1 MATGHKRSFA
11 RGYFIKTNT
20 MNPSRM
26 WRSLDWTLL
35 LAALM
40 LVLLGLATM
49 KSFGAG
55 GPASLASL
63 GRSGPSLGE
72 DYFFIR
78 QIIWASAGAAV
89 FFMSAIFIDWSF
101 LKTNSIFLLILY
113 FILVGAL
120 IFLILTGYAV
130 KGAAS
135 WLKIGGVTI
144 EPVELLKPVSVLI
157 LAKYFSKRHVEIAR
171 FVHLFISFVYV
182 AVPMAL
188 VMLQPDLGSAIVLG
202 AIWLG
207 MALVGGIKL
216 RHLIV
221 LFFTGLLITT
231 VAWNFFLLPYQKT
244 RITAFINPQGD
255 IRGAGYHAQQ
265 SVIAI
270 GSWEIFGK
278 GIGFGTQSRLEFL
291 PEHET
296 DFIFAAFA
304 EEWGFLGVVFLLF
317 FFSIIIW
324 RVLRAG
330 IYGESNF
337 EKLYAAGLAI
347 LLLFQSAIH
356 IGMNSGVLPITGLGM
371 PFLSYGGSSLI
382 SLFWALGILES
393 FSLRKKGI
401 FIGTE
406 NRFSEGI
413 LGA

>member
-1 MATGHKRSFA
+1 
-11 RGYFIKTNT
+11 
-20 MNPSRM
+20 MNSNRM
-26 WRSLDWTLL
+26 FRNLDWTLL
-35 LAALM
+35 LSAIM

-49 KSFGAG
+49 KSFGPPDG
-55 GPASLASL
+55 GVAN
-63 GRSGPSLGE
+63 
-72 DYFFIR
+72 YFFTR
-78 QIIWASAGAAV
+78 QIIWVLIGVTV
-89 FFMSAIFIDWSF
+89 FFVSAVFIDWSF
-101 LKTNSIFLLILY
+101 LKTNSIFLLMLYLGLVLIL
-113 FILVGAL
+113 FL
-120 IFLILTGYAV
+120 LILTGQAV
-130 KGAAS
+130 KGASS
-135 WLKIGGVTI
+135 WLKIGGLTI
-144 EPVELLKPVSVLI
+144 EPVELLKPVLVLI

-182 AVPMAL
+182 VIPMAL

-207 MALVGGIKL
+207 TALVGGIKL
-216 RHLIV
+216 RHLIF
-221 LFFTGLLITT
+221 LFIAGLLIAA

-244 RITAFINPQGD
+244 RITTFLNPQGD

-265 SVIAI
+265 AVIAI
-270 GSWEIFGK
+270 GSGEIFGK

-304 EEWGFLGVVFLLF
+304 EEWGFIGVLFLLLF
-317 FFSIIIW
+317 FGIIIW
-324 RVLRAG
+324 RVLRMG

-347 LLLFQSAIH
+347 LLLFQSTIH
-356 IGMNSGVLPITGLGM
+356 IGMNAGVLPITGLGM
-371 PFLSYGGSSLI
+371 PFLSYGGSSLV
-382 SLFWALGILES
+382 SFFWALGILES

-406 NRFSEGI
+406 GRFSEGI

>member
-1 MATGHKRSFA
+1 
-11 RGYFIKTNT
+11 
-20 MNPSRM
+20 MNPGRM
-26 WRSLDWTLL
+26 WRNLDWTLL
-35 LAALM
+35 LAAIM

-49 KSFGAG
+49 KSFGPPAG
-55 GPASLASL
+55 GAAN
-63 GRSGPSLGE
+63 
-72 DYFFIR
+72 YFFTR
-78 QIIWASAGAAV
+78 QIIWTLAGIAV
-89 FFMSAIFIDWSF
+89 FFISAVFIDWSF
-101 LKTNSIFLLILY
+101 LKTNSIFLLMLYLIL
-113 FILVGAL
+113 ILTL
-120 IFLILTGYAV
+120 FFLILTGHAV
-130 KGAAS
+130 KGAQS
-135 WLKIGGVTI
+135 WLKIGGATI
-144 EPVELLKPVSVLI
+144 EPVELLKPVLVLL

-171 FVHLFISFVYV
+171 FIHLFISFVYV
-182 AVPMAL
+182 AIPMAL

-207 MALVGGIKL
+207 TALVGGIKL
-216 RHLIV
+216 RHLV
-221 LFFTGLLITT
+221 FLFFAGLLIAT
-231 VAWNFFLLPYQKT
+231 VAWNFVLLPYQKT

-270 GSWEIFGK
+270 GSGEIFGK

-304 EEWGFLGVVFLLF
+304 EEWGFVGVLFLLLF
-317 FFSIIIW
+317 FGIIIW

-347 LLLFQSAIH
+347 LLLFQSTIH
-356 IGMNSGVLPITGLGM
+356 IGMNAGVLPITGLGM
-371 PFLSYGGSSLI
+371 PFLSYGGSSLV

-406 NRFSEGI
+406 GRFSEGI

>member
-1 MATGHKRSFA
+1 
-11 RGYFIKTNT
+11 
-20 MNPSRM
+20 MNPGHM
-26 WRSLDWTLL
+26 WKNLDWAPL

-40 LVLLGLATM
+40 LVLLGLVTM
-49 KSFGAG
+49 KSFGQG
-55 GPASLASL
+55 G
-63 GRSGPSLGE
+63 
-72 DYFFIR
+72 DYFFTR
-78 QIIWASAGAAV
+78 QIIWALAGLL
-89 FFMSAIFIDWSF
+89 AIFIDWSF
-101 LKTNSIFLLILY
+101 LKTNSIFLLMLY
-113 FILVGAL
+113 LGLVL
-120 IFLILTGYAV
+120 TLFLLILTGQAV
-130 KGAAS
+130 KGASS
-135 WLKIGGVTI
+135 WLKIGGLTI
-144 EPVELLKPVSVLI
+144 EPVELLKPVLVLV

-171 FVHLFISFVYV
+171 FVHLFISFVYA

-216 RHLIV
+216 RHLIF

-231 VAWNFFLLPYQKT
+231 IAWNFFLLPYQKT
-244 RITAFINPQGD
+244 RMTAFINPQND
-255 IRGAGYHAQQ
+255 IRGSGYHAQQ

-270 GSWEIFGK
+270 GSGEIFGK
-278 GIGFGTQSRLEFL
+278 GIGLGTQSRLEFL

-304 EEWGFLGVVFLLF
+304 EEWGFVGVLFLLLF
-317 FFSIIIW
+317 FGIIIW
-324 RVLRAG
+324 RILRTG

-371 PFLSYGGSSLI
+371 PFLSYGGSSLV
-382 SLFWALGILES
+382 SFFLALGILES

-406 NRFSEGI
+406 DRFKEGI
-413 LGA
+413 LGT

>member
-1 MATGHKRSFA
+1 
-11 RGYFIKTNT
+11 
-20 MNPSRM
+20 MNPGHM
-26 WRSLDWTLL
+26 WKNLDWAPL

-40 LVLLGLATM
+40 LVLLGLVTM
-49 KSFGAG
+49 KSFGQG
-55 GPASLASL
+55 G
-63 GRSGPSLGE
+63 
-72 DYFFIR
+72 DYFFTR
-78 QIIWASAGAAV
+78 QIIWALAGLLA
-89 FFMSAIFIDWSF
+89 FFISAIFIDWSF
-101 LKTNSIFLLILY
+101 LKTNSIFLLMLY
-113 FILVGAL
+113 LGLVL
-120 IFLILTGYAV
+120 TLFLLILTGQAV
-130 KGAAS
+130 KGASS
-135 WLKIGGVTI
+135 WLKIGGLTI
-144 EPVELLKPVSVLI
+144 EPVELLKPVLVLV

-171 FVHLFISFVYV
+171 FVHLFISFVYA

-216 RHLIV
+216 RHLIF

-231 VAWNFFLLPYQKT
+231 IAWNFFLLPYQKT
-244 RITAFINPQGD
+244 RMTAFINPQND
-255 IRGAGYHAQQ
+255 IRGSGYHAQQ

-270 GSWEIFGK
+270 GSGEIFGK
-278 GIGFGTQSRLEFL
+278 GIGLGTQSRLEFL

-304 EEWGFLGVVFLLF
+304 EEWGFVGVLFLLLF
-317 FFSIIIW
+317 FGIIIW
-324 RVLRAG
+324 RILRTG

-371 PFLSYGGSSLI
+371 PFLSYGGSSLV
-382 SLFWALGILES
+382 SFFLALGILES

-406 NRFSEGI
+406 DRFKEGI
-413 LGA
+413 LGT

>member
-1 MATGHKRSFA
+1 
-11 RGYFIKTNT
+11 
-20 MNPSRM
+20 MNPGRLA
-26 WRSLDWTLL
+26 RNLDWALF
-35 LAALM
+35 LASMM
-40 LVLLGLATM
+40 LVLLGLAAM
-49 KSFGAG
+49 KSFGTD
-55 GPASLASL
+55 S
-63 GRSGPSLGE
+63 

-78 QIIWASAGAAV
+78 QIIWTLAAIAV
-89 FFMSAIFIDWSF
+89 FFISAIFIDWSF
-101 LKTNSIFLLILY
+101 LKTNSIFLLMLY
-113 FILVGAL
+113 LVL
-120 IFLILTGYAV
+120 VLTLFFLILTGHTV
-130 KGAAS
+130 KGASS
-135 WLKIGGVTI
+135 WLKIGGLTI
-144 EPVELLKPVSVLI
+144 EPVELLKPVLVLL

-171 FVHLFISFVYV
+171 FVHLFISFVYI
-182 AVPMAL
+182 AIPMAL
-188 VMLQPDLGSAIVLG
+188 VMLQPDLGSAVVLG

-216 RHLIV
+216 RHLV
-221 LFFTGLLITT
+221 FLFFTGLLIAA
-231 VAWNFFLLPYQKT
+231 VAWSFFLLPYQKT

-270 GSWEIFGK
+270 GSGKIFGK

-304 EEWGFLGVVFLLF
+304 EEWGFVGVLFLLLF
-317 FFSIIIW
+317 FGVIIW
-324 RVLRAG
+324 RILRAG

-356 IGMNSGVLPITGLGM
+356 IGMNAGVLPITGLGM
-371 PFLSYGGSSLI
+371 PFLSYGGSSLV

-406 NRFSEGI
+406 DRFKEGI

>member
-1 MATGHKRSFA
+1 
-11 RGYFIKTNT
+11 
-20 MNPSRM
+20 MNPGRM
-26 WRSLDWTLL
+26 WKNLDWAPL

-40 LVLLGLATM
+40 LVLLGLVTM
-49 KSFGAG
+49 KSFGQG
-55 GPASLASL
+55 G
-63 GRSGPSLGE
+63 
-72 DYFFIR
+72 DYFFTR
-78 QIIWASAGAAV
+78 QIIWALAGLLA
-89 FFMSAIFIDWSF
+89 FFISAIFIDWSF
-101 LKTNSIFLLILY
+101 LKTNSIFLLMLY
-113 FILVGAL
+113 LGLVL
-120 IFLILTGYAV
+120 TLFLLILTGQAV
-130 KGAAS
+130 KGASS
-135 WLKIGGVTI
+135 WLKIGGLTI
-144 EPVELLKPVSVLI
+144 EPVELLKPVLVLV

-171 FVHLFISFVYV
+171 FVHLFISFVYA

-216 RHLIV
+216 RHLIF

-231 VAWNFFLLPYQKT
+231 IAWNFFLLPYQKT
-244 RITAFINPQGD
+244 RMTAFINPQND
-255 IRGAGYHAQQ
+255 IRGSGYHAQQ

-270 GSWEIFGK
+270 GSGEIFGK
-278 GIGFGTQSRLEFL
+278 GIGLGTQSRLEFL

-304 EEWGFLGVVFLLF
+304 EEWGFVGVLFLLLF
-317 FFSIIIW
+317 FGIIIW
-324 RVLRAG
+324 RILRTG

-371 PFLSYGGSSLI
+371 PFLSYGGSSLV
-382 SLFWALGILES
+382 SFFLALGILES

-406 NRFSEGI
+406 DRFKEGI
-413 LGA
+413 LGT

>member
-1 MATGHKRSFA
+1 
-11 RGYFIKTNT
+11 
-20 MNPSRM
+20 MNPGRM
-26 WRSLDWTLL
+26 WKNLDWAPL

-40 LVLLGLATM
+40 LVLLGLVTM
-49 KSFGAG
+49 KSFGQG
-55 GPASLASL
+55 G
-63 GRSGPSLGE
+63 
-72 DYFFIR
+72 DYFFTR
-78 QIIWASAGAAV
+78 QIIWALAGLLA
-89 FFMSAIFIDWSF
+89 FFISAIFIDWSF
-101 LKTNSIFLLILY
+101 LKTNSIFLLMLY
-113 FILVGAL
+113 LGLVL
-120 IFLILTGYAV
+120 
-130 KGAAS
+130 
-135 WLKIGGVTI
+135 
-144 EPVELLKPVSVLI
+144 
-157 LAKYFSKRHVEIAR
+157 
-171 FVHLFISFVYV
+171 HLFISFVYA

-216 RHLIV
+216 RHLIF

-231 VAWNFFLLPYQKT
+231 IAWNFFLLPYQKT
-244 RITAFINPQGD
+244 RMTAFINPQND
-255 IRGAGYHAQQ
+255 IRGSGYHAQQ

-270 GSWEIFGK
+270 GSGEIFGK
-278 GIGFGTQSRLEFL
+278 GIGLGTQSRLEFL

-304 EEWGFLGVVFLLF
+304 EEWGFVGVLFLLLF
-317 FFSIIIW
+317 FGIIIW
-324 RVLRAG
+324 RILRTG

-371 PFLSYGGSSLI
+371 PFLSYGGSSLV
-382 SLFWALGILES
+382 SFFLALGILES

-406 NRFSEGI
+406 DRFKEGI
-413 LGA
+413 LGT

>member
-1 MATGHKRSFA
+1 
-11 RGYFIKTNT
+11 
-20 MNPSRM
+20 MNPGRM
-26 WRSLDWTLL
+26 WKNLDWAPL

-40 LVLLGLATM
+40 LVLLGLVTM
-49 KSFGAG
+49 KSFGQG
-55 GPASLASL
+55 G
-63 GRSGPSLGE
+63 
-72 DYFFIR
+72 DYFFTR
-78 QIIWASAGAAV
+78 QIIWALAGLLA
-89 FFMSAIFIDWSF
+89 FFISAIFIDWSF
-101 LKTNSIFLLILY
+101 LKTNSIFLLMLY
-113 FILVGAL
+113 LGLVL
-120 IFLILTGYAV
+120 TLFLLILTGQAV
-130 KGAAS
+130 KGASS
-135 WLKIGGVTI
+135 WLKIGGLSI
-144 EPVELLKPVSVLI
+144 EPVELLKPVLVLV

-171 FVHLFISFVYV
+171 FVHLFISFVYA

-216 RHLIV
+216 RHLIF

-231 VAWNFFLLPYQKT
+231 IAWNFFLLPYQKT
-244 RITAFINPQGD
+244 RMTAFINPQND
-255 IRGAGYHAQQ
+255 IRGSGYHAQQ

-270 GSWEIFGK
+270 GSGEIFGK
-278 GIGFGTQSRLEFL
+278 GIGLGTQSRLEFL

-304 EEWGFLGVVFLLF
+304 EEWGFVGVLFLLLF
-317 FFSIIIW
+317 FGIIIW
-324 RVLRAG
+324 RILRTG

-371 PFLSYGGSSLI
+371 PFLSYGGSSLV
-382 SLFWALGILES
+382 SFFLALGILES

-406 NRFSEGI
+406 DRFKEGI
-413 LGA
+413 LGT

>member
-1 MATGHKRSFA
+1 
-11 RGYFIKTNT
+11 
-20 MNPSRM
+20 MNPGRM
-26 WRSLDWTLL
+26 WKNLDWAPL

-40 LVLLGLATM
+40 LVLLGLVTM
-49 KSFGAG
+49 KSFGQG
-55 GPASLASL
+55 G
-63 GRSGPSLGE
+63 
-72 DYFFIR
+72 DYFFTR
-78 QIIWASAGAAV
+78 QIIWALAGLLA
-89 FFMSAIFIDWSF
+89 FFISAIFIDWSF
-101 LKTNSIFLLILY
+101 LKTNSIFLLMLY
-113 FILVGAL
+113 LGLVL
-120 IFLILTGYAV
+120 TLFLLILTGQAV
-130 KGAAS
+130 KGASS
-135 WLKIGGVTI
+135 WLKIGGLTI
-144 EPVELLKPVSVLI
+144 EPVELLKPVLVLV

-171 FVHLFISFVYV
+171 FVHLFISFVYA

-216 RHLIV
+216 RHLIF

-231 VAWNFFLLPYQKT
+231 IAWNFFLLPYQKT
-244 RITAFINPQGD
+244 RMTAFINPQND
-255 IRGAGYHAQQ
+255 IRGSGYHAQQ

-270 GSWEIFGK
+270 GSGEIFGK
-278 GIGFGTQSRLEFL
+278 GIGLGTQSRLEFL

-304 EEWGFLGVVFLLF
+304 EEWGFVGVLFLLLF
-317 FFSIIIW
+317 FGIIIW
-324 RVLRAG
+324 RILRTG

-371 PFLSYGGSSLI
+371 PFLSYGGSSLV
-382 SLFWALGILES
+382 SFFLALGILES